1 MQVQTVF
8 LSEFI
13 YMQSSIPQ
21 TTKYQPFTYYPISV
35 VYLGYLSIRL
45 RYPKY
50 GSHHPTHHIR
60 KDLLSCFQFVY
71 LFLLLNDVQ
80 RQFLNFL

>member
-13 YMQSSIPQ
+13 HTHSSIPQ
-21 TTKYQPFTYYPISV
+21 TINYQIFTHHPISV
-35 VYLGYLSIRL
+35 VYLGYLSRIV

-50 GSHHPTHHIR
+50 TTEVPSLY
-60 KDLLSCFQFVY
+60 DLA
-71 LFLLLNDVQ
+71 
-80 RQFLNFL
+80 

>member
-13 YMQSSIPQ
+13 HTQCNIPQ
-21 TTKYQPFTYYPISV
+21 TAKYQPFTYHPISV
-35 VYLGYLSIRL
+35 VYLGYLSRIV

-50 GSHHPTHHIR
+50 TTEIG
-60 KDLLSCFQFVY
+60 
-71 LFLLLNDVQ
+71 
-80 RQFLNFL
+80 

>member
-13 YMQSSIPQ
+13 HTQCNIPQ
-21 TTKYQPFTYYPISV
+21 TAKYHPFTYHPISV
-35 VYLGYLSIRL
+35 VYLGYLSRIV

-50 GSHHPTHHIR
+50 TTEVPSLY
-60 KDLLSCFQFVY
+60 DLA
-71 LFLLLNDVQ
+71 
-80 RQFLNFL
+80 

>member
-35 VYLGYLSIRL
+35 VYLGYLSRIL

-50 GSHHPTHHIR
+50 TTEVPSLY
-60 KDLLSCFQFVY
+60 DLA
-71 LFLLLNDVQ
+71 
-80 RQFLNFL
+80 

>member
-13 YMQSSIPQ
+13 YTQYNIPQ
-21 TTKYQPFTYYPISV
+21 TVKNQLFTHHHISA
-35 VYLGYLSIRL
+35 VYLGYLSRRV

-50 GSHHPTHHIR
+50 TTEVPLLY
-60 KDLLSCFQFVY
+60 DLA
-71 LFLLLNDVQ
+71 
-80 RQFLNFL
+80 

>member
-13 YMQSSIPQ
+13 YTQCNIPQ
-21 TTKYQPFTYYPISV
+21 TASHQLFTYHPISV
-35 VYLGYLSIRL
+35 VYLGYLSRIV

-50 GSHHPTHHIR
+50 TTEVPSLY
-60 KDLLSCFQFVY
+60 DLA
-71 LFLLLNDVQ
+71 
-80 RQFLNFL
+80 

>member
-13 YMQSSIPQ
+13 HTQCNISQ
-21 TTKYQPFTYYPISV
+21 TAKHQLFTHYPISV
-35 VYLGYLSIRL
+35 VYLGYLSRIV

-50 GSHHPTHHIR
+50 TTEVPSLY
-60 KDLLSCFQFVY
+60 DLA
-71 LFLLLNDVQ
+71 
-80 RQFLNFL
+80 